1 MDPLSDLL
9 RMMRLTG
16 GIFLKGEFTAPWC
29 ISARVGPED
38 CAPFGSAPRNII
50 AYHYVEEGRML
61 LRVAGQPDIEVGEG
75 EIVLLPRNDPHVLAS
90 QAGLPPAEIESF
102 IVQAADGGLARLAY
116 GGGGASTA
124 IYCGF
129 LGNETPGDILLSVL
143 PPVLRLKVPQ
153 DATGEWIGSTFRFAE
168 VALAGGGVRSSVV
181 LGRLAE
187 MLFEEAVQ
195 RHVAQLPTEEK
206 GWLAGLRDPCV
217 GRALALLHGRPDRPW
232 TTEDIAAEVGVSR
245 SAFASR
251 FTDLVGVPPIRYL
264 ARWRMQMAARRL
276 ADTQDAITRIAFDMG
291 YESEAAFNRAF
302 KRAFGIPPA
311 AWRKER
317 LASHGGHS

>member
-1 MDPLSDLL
+1 M
-9 RMMRLTG
+9 
-16 GIFLKGEFTAPWC
+16 
-29 ISARVGPED
+29 
-38 CAPFGSAPRNII
+38 
-50 AYHYVEEGRML
+50 
-61 LRVAGQPDIEVGEG
+61 
-75 EIVLLPRNDPHVLAS
+75 
-90 QAGLPPAEIESF
+90 PPANVESL
-102 IVQAADGGLARLAY
+102 VVPAADGDLARIAF
-116 GGGGASTA
+116 GGGGAPTA

-143 PPVLRLKVPQ
+143 PPVLLLKIPQ

-168 VALAGGGVRSSVV
+168 AALAGGGERSAVV

-195 RHVAQLPTEEK
+195 RHVAALPVEER
-206 GWLAGLRDPCV
+206 GWLAGLRDPYV
-217 GRALALLHGRPDRPW
+217 GRALAMLHGRPDRHW
-232 TTEDIAAEVGVSR
+232 TTEDLAADVGLSR

-251 FTDLVGVPPIRYL
+251 FTDLIGAPPIRYL

-276 ADTQDAITRIAFDMG
+276 ADTQDAISRIAFDTG

-317 LASHGGHS
+317 HGPADGHP

>member
-1 MDPLSDLL
+1 MDPLSDVL
-9 RMMRLTG
+9 RSMRLTG
-16 GIFLKGEFTAPWC
+16 GIFLRGEFTAPWAV
-29 ISARVGPED
+29 SARVGPED
-38 CAPFGSAPRNII
+38 CAPFGPAPRNII
-50 AYHYVEEGRML
+50 AYHYVERGGML
-61 LRVAGQPDIEVGEG
+61 LQVAGHPDIEVGEG
-75 EIVLLPRNDPHVLAS
+75 EIILLPRNDPHVLAS
-90 QAGLPPAEIESF
+90 QAGLPPAEVESL
-102 IVQAADGGLARLAY
+102 IMPASDSGLARLVY
-116 GGGGASTA
+116 GGGGAATG

-143 PPVLRLKVPQ
+143 PPVLRLKIPQ

-168 VALAGGGVRSSVV
+168 VALAGGGERSAVV

-195 RHVAQLPTEEK
+195 RHVAELPMEEK
-206 GWLAGLRDPCV
+206 GWLAGLRDPYV
-217 GRALALLHGRPDRPW
+217 GRALAILHGRPDRHW
-232 TTEDIAAEVGVSR
+232 TTEDLATDVGLSR

-251 FTDLVGVPPIRYL
+251 FTDLIGAPPIRYL

-276 ADTQDAITRIAFDMG
+276 ADTQDAISRIAFDTG

-302 KRAFGIPPA
+302 KRAFGTPPA

-317 LASHGGHS
+317 QGPQDSHA